1 MGQYGGTVHSHWVTS
16 QLHIWAI
23 AALLTSPSLVAGC
36 AITPPLPTTR
46 QLLYLEMSRDTS
58 AKNEPRNTPIHVT
71 ELVIIYLEIHSPYIS
86 KAISRI
92 FSWSIVKCFEPRKCF
107 WDSVPAPYPHL
118 SSLIQV
124 RPPNRSDDLCLSLFL
139 FILFLF
145 YWENLSYISPQSLP
159 EVRFWTVQ
167 CSWGRRAEPN

>member
-36 AITPPLPTTR
+36 AITPPLPTTQ

-107 WDSVPAPYPHL
+107 WDSEVSTCRTLRRWTLAVL
-118 SSLIQV
+118 TSV
-124 RPPNRSDDLCLSLFL
+124 RGVIIYFRTSEGLYWYIKLFCLSTFL
-139 FILFLF
+139 YFF
-145 YWENLSYISPQSLP
+145 
-159 EVRFWTVQ
+159 FW
-167 CSWGRRAEPN
+167 

>member
-58 AKNEPRNTPIHVT
+58 AKNEPRNTPIHVK

-107 WDSVPAPYPHL
+107 WDSVGWRKEILRIRILTVKVFLLYFLHYYTL
-118 SSLIQV
+118 LFWFLL
-124 RPPNRSDDLCLSLFL
+124 RS
-139 FILFLF
+139 
-145 YWENLSYISPQSLP
+145 Q
-159 EVRFWTVQ
+159 R
-167 CSWGRRAEPN
+167 GRE

>member
-107 WDSVPAPYPHL
+107 WDSVDMTQL
-118 SSLIQV
+118 SSFFCIQELAF
-124 RPPNRSDDLCLSLFL
+124 PLLSLSWHLFYCHFYLYSPCRSD
-139 FILFLF
+139 ILHCSF
-145 YWENLSYISPQSLP
+145 YIS
-159 EVRFWTVQ
+159 
-167 CSWGRRAEPN
+167 

>member
-107 WDSVPAPYPHL
+107 WDSVGWVTFCSICTSTMPRA
-118 SSLIQV
+118 Q
-124 RPPNRSDDLCLSLFL
+124 NRAAKGSI
-139 FILFLF
+139 ILWRRLTLPIWV
-145 YWENLSYISPQSLP
+145 YNLSMLNPS
-159 EVRFWTVQ
+159 
-167 CSWGRRAEPN
+167 GRMGRNYMFIV

>member
-107 WDSVPAPYPHL
+107 WDSVYTGIRKQLTRSKNHIQYVHCTVH
-118 SSLIQV
+118 SS
-124 RPPNRSDDLCLSLFL
+124 
-139 FILFLF
+139 
-145 YWENLSYISPQSLP
+145 
-159 EVRFWTVQ
+159 
-167 CSWGRRAEPN
+167 CSTGIRKHGVGPTLLYRDVKGF

>member
-1 MGQYGGTVHSHWVTS
+1 MGQYGGTVHSLWVTS

-58 AKNEPRNTPIHVT
+58 AKNEPRNTPIHVK

-107 WDSVPAPYPHL
+107 WDSVHTEYLWNNDPSYRIHMEQWSCMQNTYGLWNNDPACRIHMEQW
-118 SSLIQV
+118 S
-124 RPPNRSDDLCLSLFL
+124 CM
-139 FILFLF
+139 
-145 YWENLSYISPQSLP
+145 
-159 EVRFWTVQ
+159 
-167 CSWGRRAEPN
+167 

>member
-1 MGQYGGTVHSHWVTS
+1 MTDVKDYNRFRTFTQQLLS
-16 QLHIWAI
+16 QLHGPIWRNCTQSLSHISTAYLSDRS
-23 AALLTSPSLVAGC
+23 AAHQPQPLVAGC

-58 AKNEPRNTPIHVT
+58 AKNEPRNTPIHVK

-107 WDSVPAPYPHL
+107 WDSV
-118 SSLIQV
+118 
-124 RPPNRSDDLCLSLFL
+124 
-139 FILFLF
+139 
-145 YWENLSYISPQSLP
+145 
-159 EVRFWTVQ
+159 
-167 CSWGRRAEPN
+167 AEAA